1 MSNNPTN
8 QEKNKEPKQKAQA
21 TVKTAVAKHCL
32 TESIAVNIICG
43 LLFLVFG
50 YIAIMS
56 IFQTCVIDPANYSSE
71 VILFQDDLFVI
82 NIFCL
87 VIFTALLFKINKHTA
102 FFAKVNMKFME
113 AGLFAFPQSSV
124 LYGYSLYNQ
133 FLRLTVTI
141 FTKPPLK
148 RHKAIMHFY
157 ITVPIFITRIST
169 ADFHTT
175 IVIRSNSALC
185 L

>member
-8 QEKNKEPKQKAQA
+8 QEKNKEPKQKAQT

-113 AGLFAFPQSSV
+113 AGLFFPQSSD

-133 FLRLTVTI
+133 FLRQTVTI

-175 IVIRSNSALC
+175 IAIRSNSALC

>member
-56 IFQTCVIDPANYSSE
+56 IFQTCVIDPANYSSRSYF
-71 VILFQDDLFVI
+71 VSRRFICNKYILPCDI
-82 NIFCL
+82 YS
-87 VIFTALLFKINKHTA
+87 
-102 FFAKVNMKFME
+102 
-113 AGLFAFPQSSV
+113 FAF
-124 LYGYSLYNQ
+124 
-133 FLRLTVTI
+133 
-141 FTKPPLK
+141 
-148 RHKAIMHFY
+148 
-157 ITVPIFITRIST
+157 
-169 ADFHTT
+169 
-175 IVIRSNSALC
+175 
-185 L
+185 

>member
-82 NIFCL
+82 NIL
-87 VIFTALLFKINKHTA
+87 SDI
-102 FFAKVNMKFME
+102 
-113 AGLFAFPQSSV
+113 
-124 LYGYSLYNQ
+124 YSM
-133 FLRLTVTI
+133 V
-141 FTKPPLK
+141 
-148 RHKAIMHFY
+148 
-157 ITVPIFITRIST
+157 
-169 ADFHTT
+169 
-175 IVIRSNSALC
+175 
-185 L
+185 

>member
-8 QEKNKEPKQKAQA
+8 QEKNKEPKQKAQT

-113 AGLFAFPQSSV
+113 AGLFAFSAIIGLVWIFSVQS
-124 LYGYSLYNQ
+124 
-133 FLRLTVTI
+133 I

-175 IVIRSNSALC
+175 IVIRSSSALC